1 MTESGGDGSLGTGLG
16 ATHNLD
22 QVTEAGHSHHIHH
35 HDDSDVTDHLTVDLN
50 TGTATFSGIRR
61 TDDVVNSA
69 QDHDAPDGR

>member
-35 HDDSDVTDHLTVDLN
+35 HDDLTLRI
-50 TGTATFSGIRR
+50 T
-61 TDDVVNSA
+61 
-69 QDHDAPDGR
+69 